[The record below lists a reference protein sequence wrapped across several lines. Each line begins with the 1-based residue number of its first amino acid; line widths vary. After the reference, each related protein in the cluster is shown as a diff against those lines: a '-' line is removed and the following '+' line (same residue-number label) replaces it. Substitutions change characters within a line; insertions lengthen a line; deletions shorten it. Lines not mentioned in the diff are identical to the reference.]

1 MGQTITVTSRQ
12 GSRPEVRFFDTNRS
26 LTGME
31 IERYSGPEDV
41 HWQRPPD
48 VLAQR
53 LFDLGATIVTIYSN
67 VVTVEAP
74 AEKWPELEPRVEH
87 AIEHLFHYY
96 GEDAGWSPAA
106 LGGHPAGDGAGGDG
120 AGGDGAAGEAAAGES
135 SAIPPV

>member
-31 IERYSGPEDV
+31 IERYAGLADV
-41 HWQRPPD
+41 HWSRPPD
-48 VLAQR
+48 VLAKR
-53 LFDLGATIVTIYSN
+53 LFALGATAVTVYSN

-74 AEKWPELEPRVEH
+74 ADKWSVLEGQIANV
-87 AIEHLFHYY
+87 IEHLFHYY
-96 GEDAGWSPAA
+96 GDDAGWSPEA
-106 LGGHPAGDGAGGDG
+106 LGADAGGG
-120 AGGDGAAGEAAAGES
+120 APAEPGGEPS